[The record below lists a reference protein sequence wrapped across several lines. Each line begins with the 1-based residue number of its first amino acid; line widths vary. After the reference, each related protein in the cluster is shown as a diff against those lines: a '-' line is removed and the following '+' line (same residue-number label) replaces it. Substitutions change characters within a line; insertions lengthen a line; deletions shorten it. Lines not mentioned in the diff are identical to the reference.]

1 MAAVLATVRGRV
13 QGVGFRAF
21 VTRTAHTFGVFGEVW
36 NAMDGSVGVFA
47 QHEDEHHLEAF
58 VRMLHEGPGWV
69 QSVDSMPAVER
80 EVEEFAIGLG
90 R

>member
-21 VTRTAHTFGVFGEVW
+21 VHRTAITFGLSGEVW

-47 QHEDEHHLEAF
+47 QHDDELHLEAF

-69 QSVDSMPAVER
+69 DSVDSLPVFER
-80 EVEEFAIGLG
+80 EVEGFAIGLG